1 MKKAGSELRD
11 MRATFGTGWIGLALL
26 VSVAPAPLLAQQN
39 ELPAITTPAAPTG
52 QRQNTGAIQPR
63 VTAPQANTNGDAR
76 FPLPPRA
83 GGIVASPGSGG
94 IPPNTP
100 VVEPPRQA
108 EPRPIGPR
116 EPNVSSPVVRAPVVA
131 APKVTPPLMRAPVE
145 PSRMFPVEARQ
156 PPPGTRP
163 KFEARQPSFSPAPP
177 GYRPPLPTN
186 RAGPASPPPGRT
198 AVPDRRQQGGAQTLG
213 SGAPTAPPGFMPV
226 PRPNRPVSPGPV
238 ARPDSPLAP
247 SAQRRGVNPSSSLG
261 RCTPQMVQ
269 QKMC

>member
-1 MKKAGSELRD
+1 
-11 MRATFGTGWIGLALL
+11 MRAMFGTGWIALML
-26 VSVAPAPLLAQQN
+26 FASVAPSPLLAQQN
-39 ELPAITTPAAPTG
+39 ELPALTAPAPPAG

-63 VTAPQANTNGDAR
+63 IVSPQANTTGDAR

-83 GGIVASPGSGG
+83 GGITASPGSGG

-116 EPNVSSPVVRAPVVA
+116 EPTAPRAPVVSAPTVRAPVVA
-131 APKVTPPLMRAPVE
+131 SPKVTPPLMRAPVE
-145 PSRMFPVEARQ
+145 PSRMFPVEPRQ
-156 PPPGTRP
+156 PVAGTRP
-163 KFEARQPSFSPAPP
+163 KFEARQPSLAPAPP
-177 GYRPPLPTN
+177 GYRAPLSTN
-186 RAGPASPPPGRT
+186 RVGPASPPPGRT
-198 AVPDRRQQGGAQTLG
+198 ALPERRQQGGAQSLG
-213 SGAPTAPPGFMPV
+213 SGAQTAPPGFMPV

-238 ARPDSPLAP
+238 ARPNSPLAP
-247 SAQRRGVNPSSSLG
+247 PAQSRGVNPPSGMG

>member
-1 MKKAGSELRD
+1 
-11 MRATFGTGWIGLALL
+11 MRATIRTGWIGLAI
-26 VSVAPAPLLAQQN
+26 VAGLMPEPLLAQQN
-39 ELPAITTPAAPTG
+39 ELPAITTPAASAG

-63 VTAPQANTNGDAR
+63 PILPSANTTEDAR

-83 GGIVASPGSGG
+83 GGITAAPGSGG
-94 IPPNTP
+94 IPPNAP

-116 EPNVSSPVVRAPVVA
+116 EPVPPRAPNVSSPVVRAPVVA
-131 APKVTPPLMRAPVE
+131 SPKVTPPLMRAPVE

-163 KFEARQPSFSPAPP
+163 KFEARQPSFGPAPP
-177 GYRPPLPTN
+177 SYRAPLPVN

-198 AVPDRRQQGGAQTLG
+198 AIPERRQQGGAQAVG
-213 SGAPTAPPGFMPV
+213 SGAQTAPPGFMPV
-226 PRPNRPVSPGPV
+226 PRPNRPQSPGPV
-238 ARPDSPLAP
+238 ARPDSPLAQP
-247 SAQRRGVNPSSSLG
+247 APRRGVNPPSGLG

>member
-1 MKKAGSELRD
+1 
-11 MRATFGTGWIGLALL
+11 MRAQFGTGWIGLALL
-26 VSVAPAPLLAQQN
+26 ISVPSAPLRAQQN
-39 ELPAITTPAAPTG
+39 ELPAITAPAPSAG

-63 VTAPQANTNGDAR
+63 MTVPAANTNGDAR

-83 GGIVASPGSGG
+83 GGISASPGSGG

-116 EPNVSSPVVRAPVVA
+116 EPVPPRAPVVSSPIVRAPVVA
-131 APKVTPPLMRAPVE
+131 SPKVTPPLMRAPVE

-156 PPPGTRP
+156 PPAGTRP
-163 KFEARQPSFSPAPP
+163 KFEARQPSFGPAPP

-186 RAGPASPPPGRT
+186 RIGPASPPPGRT
-198 AVPDRRQQGGAQTLG
+198 ALPERRPQGASPTLG
-213 SGAPTAPPGFMPV
+213 SGAQTAPPGFMPV

-238 ARPDSPLAP
+238 ARPGSPLAP
-247 SAQRRGVNPSSSLG
+247 PAVRRGVNPPSAMG

>member
-1 MKKAGSELRD
+1 MHAIVR
-11 MRATFGTGWIGLALL
+11 TGWIGLALF
-26 VSVAPAPLLAQQN
+26 VSVVPVPLQAQQN
-39 ELPAITTPAAPTG
+39 ELPAITTPAAPAG

-63 VTAPQANTNGDAR
+63 PISPQASTTSDAR

-83 GGIVASPGSGG
+83 GGITAAPGSGG

-116 EPNVSSPVVRAPVVA
+116 EPVPPRAPVVSAPNVRAPVVA
-131 APKVTPPLMRAPVE
+131 SPSVTPPLMRAPVE
-145 PSRMFPVEARQ
+145 PSRMFPVEPRQ
-156 PPPGTRP
+156 PPAGTRP
-163 KFEARQPSFSPAPP
+163 KFEARQPSFGPAPP
-177 GYRPPLPTN
+177 SYRAPLPTN

-198 AVPDRRQQGGAQTLG
+198 AIPERRQQGGAQAVG
-213 SGAPTAPPGFMPV
+213 SGFMPV
-226 PRPNRPVSPGPV
+226 PRPNRPQSPGPV
-238 ARPDSPLAP
+238 ARPDSPLAQP
-247 SAQRRGVNPSSSLG
+247 APRRGVNPPSGMG